1 MIRYFWFIICIVS
14 ISLSLGTV
22 RAQETGILTINL
34 PGNVEMKFRKIP
46 AGKFTMGSPEN
57 EKGRRSNEGPLH
69 MVTIT
74 RPFYLGMYEVTQA
87 QWKVVMGNNPSQS
100 RGCGDDCPVGK
111 VSWGDVQEFINKLN
125 QIEGLNK
132 YRLPTEAEWEY
143 ACRAGTTTRF
153 NFGDDAA
160 VLDQYA
166 WYGGNSGQRP
176 HPVGQKKPNAWGL
189 YDMHGNVMEWC
200 QDWYGDYPSASVTDP
215 IGPSSGASRVIRGG
229 SWYVKSPD
237 LFRSADRYRLAPV
250 YKISYLGFRLA
261 RNF

>member
-57 EKGRRSNEGPLH
+57 EKGRYDREGPLH

-74 RPFYLGMYEVTQA
+74 SPFYLGMYEVTQA
-87 QWKVVMGNNPSQS
+87 QWKAVMGNNPSEY
-100 RGCGDDCPVGK
+100 RDCGEGCPVEK
-111 VSWGDVQEFINKLN
+111 VSWKDVQEFINKLN

-166 WYGGNSGQRP
+166 WYGGNSGKQP

-189 YDMHGNVMEWC
+189 YDMYGNIMELV
-200 QDWYGDYPSASVTDP
+200 QDRWGENYPPASVTDP
-215 IGPSSGASRVIRGG
+215 TGTSSGASRVVRGG
-229 SWYVKSPD
+229 SWSDFPYSVRSAYRSRHSPD
-237 LFRSADRYRLAPV
+237 CWHDD
-250 YKISYLGFRLA
+250 LGFRLA

>member
-14 ISLSLGTV
+14 ISLSLGMV
-22 RAQETGILTINL
+22 HAQETGILTIKL

-57 EKGRRSNEGPLH
+57 EKEWSDNERPQHL
-69 MVTIT
+69 VTIT

-87 QWKVVMGNNPSQS
+87 QWKVVMGNNPSKF
-100 RGCGDDCPVGK
+100 RGCGDDCPGER

-143 ACRAGTTTRF
+143 ACRAGSNTRF
-153 NFGDDAA
+153 GFGDDEA
-160 VLDQYA
+160 VLGQYA
-166 WYGGNSGQRP
+166 WYDRIEEST
-176 HPVGQKKPNAWGL
+176 HPVGQKRPNAWGL

-200 QDWYGDYPSASVTDP
+200 QDWYGDYPSASETDP
-215 IGPSSGASRVIRGG
+215 IGPSSGGYRVIRGG
-229 SWYVKSPD
+229 SWKSLPGIT
-237 LFRSADRYRLAPV
+237 RSAFRRGALPA
-250 YKISYLGFRLA
+250 SRGSRLGFRLA
-261 RNF
+261 RKF